1 MHDKRYRRARWHGI
15 EPEEHDMRQTRH
27 FRPCIGIALILF
39 GGGASADGSGQW
51 QSGQEAYNK
60 VCGFCHERGI
70 GPVIK
75 GTRKSPD
82 LIRMVVRSGNRA
94 MPAFRQSE
102 IDDATLAK
110 IAEYIQ

>member
-1 MHDKRYRRARWHGI
+1 MR
-15 EPEEHDMRQTRH
+15 MRQRTF
-27 FRPCIGIALILF
+27 FRLGIGTALILIA
-39 GGGASADGSGQW
+39 GAAFADGSGQW
-51 QSGQEAYNK
+51 RSGQEAYNK

-75 GTRKSPD
+75 GKGKKLD

-110 IAEYIQ
+110 IAEYIR

>member
-1 MHDKRYRRARWHGI
+1 
-15 EPEEHDMRQTRH
+15 MRQRT
-27 FRPCIGIALILF
+27 FFGLGIGTALILLA
-39 GGGASADGSGQW
+39 GAAGADGSGQW

-60 VCGFCHERGI
+60 VCRFCHERGI
-70 GPVIK
+70 GPLIK
-75 GTRKSPD
+75 GQRKSPD
-82 LIRMVVRSGNRA
+82 LIRLVVRSGNRA

>member
-1 MHDKRYRRARWHGI
+1 MGQKAFIR
-15 EPEEHDMRQTRH
+15 
-27 FRPCIGIALILF
+27 FCIGVPVMLLTSAAI
-39 GGGASADGSGQW
+39 ADGSGQW
-51 QSGQEAYNK
+51 QSGQEAYSK

-75 GTRKSPD
+75 GTGKSPD

-102 IDDATLAK
+102 IDDATLSK
-110 IAEYIQ
+110 IADYIR